1 MSDPQNIGH
10 EEVSKVR
17 AEQDPIDRVRQ
28 MLIDSG
34 HATEETLKGMDVDVK
49 AIVAEA
55 AEYAQQS
62 PEPDLWN
69 SILMFWSSLIGE

>member
-1 MSDPQNIGH
+1 
-10 EEVSKVR
+10 
-17 AEQDPIDRVRQ
+17 

-34 HATEETLKGMDVDVK
+34 HATEETLKGMDADVK

-62 PEPDLWN
+62 PEPDL
-69 SILMFWSSLIGE
+69 SELYTDVLVDA